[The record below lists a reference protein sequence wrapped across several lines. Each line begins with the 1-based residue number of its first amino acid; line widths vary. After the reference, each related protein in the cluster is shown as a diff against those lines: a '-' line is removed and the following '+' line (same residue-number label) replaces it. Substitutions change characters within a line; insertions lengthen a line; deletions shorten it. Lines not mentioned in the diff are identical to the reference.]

1 MDELQISG
9 KRFISSRRIARD
21 NGYTSDY
28 IGQLIRGGKVVGQKV
43 GRAWY
48 VDAESFDIYLSG
60 EGIEAPVQVASQKS
74 SDLLSELKGSA
85 GQTFAQQPT
94 PTPEVVAPVA
104 VLEEVAA
111 EIIPEI
117 IEEKV
122 DPIVVAVEPEIKK
135 EPELVVVAIKKE
147 EAAVVVVEA
156 PHHVP
161 LHIIKKEEAPKRT
174 EGGLHYY
181 ADDAPSLPE
190 IRKDITQS
198 RIVEVEEGSTEE
210 IKVTNTARPSH
221 RARTLRIAGFATLG
235 IAIFVFSA
243 VVSSVTTVNVTI
255 IEGNA
260 AAVSYS
266 INW

>member
-94 PTPEVVAPVA
+94 PTPEVVAPV
-104 VLEEVAA
+104 VVVEEVVA
-111 EIIPEI
+111 EIIPEV

-122 DPIVVAVEPEIKK
+122 EPVVVVVEPERIKEK
-135 EPELVVVAIKKE
+135 EVEPVVVAIKKE
-147 EAAVVVVEA
+147 VVEA

-161 LHIIKKEEAPKRT
+161 LHIVKKEEAPKRT
-174 EGGLHYY
+174 EGGLRYY

-198 RIVEVEEGSTEE
+198 RIVEVEEGSVEE
-210 IKVTNTARPSH
+210 IKVANTLRPSR